1 MISGGIEI
9 NLFTKIRLILV
20 AKFGIDLETRTKE
33 TSVPAIINWNINICK
48 WNVSS
53 AKCIFYWKLV

>member
-33 TSVPAIINWNINICK
+33 TSVPAIIN
-48 WNVSS
+48 
-53 AKCIFYWKLV
+53 